1 MSIVKEFKKFALK
14 GNVLDLA
21 IAVVIGAAFNKI
33 VSSVV
38 DDIIMPPIGL
48 LIGGVDFT
56 ALKFVMKEGPTPAET
71 VSINYGN
78 FLQTVINFLIV
89 AWAVFLLIKA
99 INTIK
104 ERWAREPEKAEQAP
118 EVPTKEILLLTEIRD
133 ALVKKQNN

>member
-1 MSIVKEFKKFALK
+1 MGIVNEFKKFALK

-33 VSSVV
+33 VSSLV

-48 LIGGVDFT
+48 IIGGVDFT
-56 ALKFVMKEGPTPAET
+56 ALKLVMKAGPTPAET
-71 VSINYGN
+71 VTLNYGN
-78 FLQTVINFLIV
+78 FIQTIINFLIV

-104 ERWAREPEKAEQAP
+104 EKWAKEPEKASEIP
-118 EVPTKEILLLTEIRD
+118 EVSTKEIELLTEIRD
-133 ALVKKQNN
+133 ALVRKKID

>member
-1 MSIVKEFKKFALK
+1 MGIISEFKKFALK

-33 VSSVV
+33 VSSLV

-48 LIGGVDFT
+48 IIGGVDFT
-56 ALKFVMKEGPTPAET
+56 ALKLVMKAGPTPAET
-71 VSINYGN
+71 VTLNYGN
-78 FLQTVINFLIV
+78 FIQTVINFLIV

-104 ERWAREPEKAEQAP
+104 EKWAKEPEKASEIP
-118 EVPTKEILLLTEIRD
+118 EVPTREIELLTEIRD
-133 ALVKKQNN
+133 ALVRKN